1 MPKWKKGAK
10 EFTVGVNYVENRGAS
25 SSIPKPIIEKL
36 GNPDSIKY
44 IVNDDK
50 TIQLISGS
58 SHVFKSEMVKS
69 KKHD

>member
-1 MPKWKKGAK
+1 
-10 EFTVGVNYVENRGAS
+10 
-25 SSIPKPIIEKL
+25 L

-58 SHVFKSEMVKS
+58 LNVFKSEMVKS